1 MQPRFHNQWQGVIKV
16 NDGNIV
22 SEVRLEIAP
31 NVSVLVTV
39 STGSDKAHR
48 HDEPSNQR
56 R

>member
-1 MQPRFHNQWQGVIKV
+1 MKPSIHNQWHGIIKV
-16 NDGNIV
+16 NNGNIV

-39 STGSDKAHR
+39 STGSDEAHGIN
-48 HDEPSNQR
+48 EPSTQR

>member
-1 MQPRFHNQWQGVIKV
+1 MQPSIHNQWQGIIKV

-39 STGSDKAHR
+39 STAPDEAHGR
-48 HDEPSNQR
+48 NEPR
-56 R
+56 ARCR

>member
-1 MQPRFHNQWQGVIKV
+1 MNPNIHNQWQGIIKV
-16 NDGNIV
+16 NGDKIV

-39 STGSDKAHR
+39 STGTDDAHR
-48 HDEPSNQR
+48 HNEPSTHR

>member
-1 MQPRFHNQWQGVIKV
+1 MQPSIHNQWQGIIKV
-16 NDGNIV
+16 NNGNIV

-39 STGSDKAHR
+39 STGSDDAHR
-48 HDEPSNQR
+48 RNEPSTQR